1 MFLSYHHGMS
11 DCENDPAEGAA
22 INQVT
27 QSIGRFGQW
36 EGLSHDRFDRT
47 GFKKW
52 DNNVPSV
59 SNGGLRL
66 SEHVEPPDA
75 GLWHNEIYHVNRCI
89 TACGI
94 PQCCEASFQGK
105 RSELLAQD
113 FTTDSVDDNVCA
125 VTARDTTHAVGQ
137 LLQRGIDDFI
147 ESERLRLFGFRMI
160 GCAGHGVFCA
170 QGARQLR
177 HCIADRSSDR
187 WCQNSFACSKTS
199 QSKSHLRGEI
209 RDRNTCGTHVVD
221 IVRNQAKVLLLY
233 SNPLTVSS
241 ILKSAI
247 GAEKHHP

>member
-1 MFLSYHHGMS
+1 MATLAPSAARRFAIAAPIPREPPVTTATLPANFCPLLLLIYFVLSLLCVELLPPSTGYNPINEAIPGSCPNIMAS

-27 QSIGRFGQW
+27 QSISRFGQW

-75 GLWHNEIYHVNRCI
+75 GLWHNEIYHVNGCI

-125 VTARDTTHAVGQ
+125 VTARDTTHAVSQ
-137 LLQRGIDDFI
+137 LLQGGIDDFI
-147 ESERLRLFGFRMI
+147 ESERLRLLGFRMI
-160 GCAGHGVFCA
+160 GRA
-170 QGARQLR
+170 
-177 HCIADRSSDR
+177 
-187 WCQNSFACSKTS
+187 
-199 QSKSHLRGEI
+199 
-209 RDRNTCGTHVVD
+209 
-221 IVRNQAKVLLLY
+221 
-233 SNPLTVSS
+233 
-241 ILKSAI
+241 
-247 GAEKHHP
+247 